1 MDYYDILKRRSSELG
16 ADLFGVAETAKVEKY
31 LAPEIAEI
39 AKSLPNVVSIAV
51 KLQRKVLATLTDG
64 PNFIYKAH
72 YRQANNLLDKITFQL
87 GQFVIENGYE
97 AMAIPASVIVSW
109 EKQTSHLSHRHVA
122 QLAGIGYW
130 GRHGLIVHPEYGA
143 AIRLA
148 SLLTD
153 IPIHADTPLQED
165 CGDCCACLAAC
176 PVEAISIAG
185 ITEFN
190 GKACYE
196 KLKEYQNRTGSGV
209 MICGLCVKACKGNR
223 NVRT

>member
-1 MDYYDILKRRSSELG
+1 MDFHDILKKRATELG
-16 ADLFGVAETAKVEKY
+16 ADHFGVAETAKLEKY
-31 LAPEIAEI
+31 LAPEIAEV
-39 AKSLPNVVSIAV
+39 AKSLPYVVSIAV
-51 KLQRKVLATLTDG
+51 KLQRKVLDTLTDG

-87 GQFVIENGYE
+87 GQFVIERGYE

-122 QLAGIGYW
+122 QLAGIGFI

-153 IPIHADTPLQED
+153 MPVHADTPLQED
-165 CGDCCACLAAC
+165 CGDCCACLAGC

-185 ITEFN
+185 ISEFN

-196 KLKEYQNRTGSGV
+196 KLKEYQNRKGIGV
-209 MICGLCVKACKGNR
+209 MICGLFVKACKGNR